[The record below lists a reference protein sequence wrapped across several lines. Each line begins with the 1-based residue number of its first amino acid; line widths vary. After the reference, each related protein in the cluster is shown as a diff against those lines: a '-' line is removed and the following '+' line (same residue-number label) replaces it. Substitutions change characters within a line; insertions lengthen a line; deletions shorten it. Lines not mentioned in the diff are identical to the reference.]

1 MALGALPLGNRAMGH
16 VKDNTSSIGAMGA
29 VTGDA
34 VLIRHRIIH
43 VGALESEFFNLMAL
57 GTEGRRF
64 LYQQEIRF
72 GRRMGIMAVEATF
85 SLVQGSVPKSNLAEL
100 GTHILVAVKTKFAA
114 WFYQD
119 VFIVRPMGSM
129 TSGALALNHRLM
141 GTAPIFWKHISVA
154 IVAKLCRIC
163 DQQAFVRRGVRN
175 VAAGTLPFFQ
185 EWMDITLLENF
196 LKVFMTLEAGGPF
209 GSGLE
214 LEGVGRVGW
223 WWYDQDKK
231 PHEAE

>member
-16 VKDNTSSIGAMGA
+16 VKDNTSAIGAMGA

-43 VGALESEFFNLMAL
+43 VGPFESEFVNLMAL
-57 GTEGRRF
+57 STEGRRF
-64 LYQQEIRF
+64 FYQQEIRF
-72 GRRMGIMAVEATF
+72 GRRMWIMAVEATF
-85 SLVQGSVPKSNLAEL
+85 SLVQGSVPESNLTEL
-100 GTHILVAVKTKFAA
+100 SVHILMAVKTKFAA

-129 TSGALALNHRLM
+129 TGGALALDHRLM
-141 GTAPIFWKHISVA
+141 GTAPVLRKHISVA

-163 DQQAFVRRGVRN
+163 DQQAFVRRCVRN

-185 EWMDITLLENF
+185 EWVDITLLENF
-196 LKVFMTLEAGGPF
+196 LKVFMTFEAD
-209 GSGLE
+209 GSSGAGFE
-214 LEGVGRVGW
+214 LEGVCRVGW
-223 WWYDQDKK
+223 RCNQDKQAQ
-231 PHEAE
+231 EAE